1 MLTPIFSRSLA
12 LLLPLF
18 VLACQ
23 STNSNEE
30 TTTTFSTEGQ
40 ATFVGNKQF
49 DEYWYRG
56 EAELNSYRLEQARY
70 GEIHEGEAVLVFVTE
85 PFSRTKQVKLD
96 DPGLTPQ
103 DRVSVMKLNLTK
115 KFYTGVYPYSIMQST
130 FTPID
135 WETFP
140 NSLKV
145 STSTQEWCGHT
156 FTQLNLNDQG
166 YRVQG
171 YSYFESEGARE
182 QQLGQALLED
192 EIWSKIRIDPKSLPT
207 GKIDVIP
214 GTVHSRLRHRDFR
227 VVPATAS
234 LQAATTPQQMVYE
247 LDFGNSGRQLKIF
260 FDKAFP
266 HQIQAWE
273 ERANSGFGSGARPL
287 VTKATLKKSI
297 QLDYWNRNRT
307 TDAKYREQLDLQ

>member
-1 MLTPIFSRSLA
+1 MLTPIFSRSLT

-166 YRVQG
+166 
-171 YSYFESEGARE
+171 
-182 QQLGQALLED
+182 
-192 EIWSKIRIDPKSLPT
+192 
-207 GKIDVIP
+207 
-214 GTVHSRLRHRDFR
+214 
-227 VVPATAS
+227 
-234 LQAATTPQQMVYE
+234 
-247 LDFGNSGRQLKIF
+247 
-260 FDKAFP
+260 
-266 HQIQAWE
+266 
-273 ERANSGFGSGARPL
+273 
-287 VTKATLKKSI
+287 
-297 QLDYWNRNRT
+297 
-307 TDAKYREQLDLQ
+307 